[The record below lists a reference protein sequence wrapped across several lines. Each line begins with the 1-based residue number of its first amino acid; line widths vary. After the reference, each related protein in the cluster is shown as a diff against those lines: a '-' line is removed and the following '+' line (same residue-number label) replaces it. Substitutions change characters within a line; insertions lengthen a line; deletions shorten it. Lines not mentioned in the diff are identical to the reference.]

1 MAFDKSFLPH
11 WVTSRKVLMS
21 LFFILSAYVFLNGNW
36 LKTRYPLQMD
46 ANGYYIY
53 LPALFV
59 YHDMANLGF
68 VDGMPEQFDRK
79 YFLYKNGRGG
89 YLSKYSPGIA
99 LLEIPFFLAAH
110 FFAPSFGYEQSG
122 YSPPYRFAIAIS
134 TIFFTCLAF
143 LILAIV
149 LSRYFS
155 QIIVLTTVILL
166 FLGTNIFFYGV
177 LQAGVTHNYLLFVF
191 CLMLL
196 FLDNWWRGKGWQY
209 FAFACACVGFSA
221 LIRPTEI
228 LTGLVP
234 IGFLFQRWKNIGFGM
249 SQLSQFAK
257 EFVGGVVAFLIFI
270 FPIFLFWKFATGS
283 WVAYTYE
290 QEGFYFDRPSQ
301 IWYGL
306 FGFRKGWFVY
316 TPMAALAMSGLWL
329 LHRDQRMKGIFSA
342 IMWYLPFNIFIVLSW
357 YCWWYGGCFGQRAF
371 IPVFGLLAFP
381 LALVLE
387 KAVRARILVYA
398 CAGSFLLLNIFQS
411 FQYQREIIHMD
422 AMTLKSY
429 AYVFGKWK
437 LTDKEILQRNALL
450 DRPDYLQRGKKLN
463 EYFK

>member
-1 MAFDKSFLPH
+1 
-11 WVTSRKVLMS
+11 
-21 LFFILSAYVFLNGNW
+21 
-36 LKTRYPLQMD
+36 MD

-53 LPALFV
+53 LPAFFV
-59 YHDMANLGF
+59 YHDMENLKF

-99 LLEIPFFLAAH
+99 ILEIPFFLSAH
-110 FFAPSFGYEQSG
+110 FLAPSFGYEQSG

-134 TIFFTCLAF
+134 TILFTSLAF
-143 LILAIV
+143 WILSII

-155 QIIVLTTVILL
+155 RITVLSTIVLL

-177 LQAGVTHNYLLFVF
+177 LQAGVTHNYLLFTF

-196 FLDNWWRGKGWQY
+196 FLDNWWRGKGWKY
-209 FAFACACVGFSA
+209 FTFACACVGFSA

-234 IGFLFQRWKNIGFGM
+234 IGFLFQRWKNLGFGM
-249 SQLSQFAK
+249 SQLSHFAK
-257 EFVGGVVAFLIFI
+257 EVAGGAVAFLIFI
-270 FPIFLFWKFATGS
+270 FPIFLFWKFATGN

-306 FGFRKGWFVY
+306 FGFRKGWFIY
-316 TPMAALAMSGLWL
+316 TPMAALAMSGLL
-329 LHRDQRMKGIFSA
+329 LLYRDQRLKAHFSA
-342 IMWYLPFNIFIVLSW
+342 ILWYLPFNIFIVLSW

-381 LALVLE
+381 LALILE
-387 KAVRARILVYA
+387 KAIRTRIIIYVFG
-398 CAGSFLLLNIFQS
+398 GSFLLLNIFQS

-422 AMTLKSY
+422 AMSWSSY

-437 LTDKEILQRNALL
+437 LTKEELLKRNALL

>member
-1 MAFDKSFLPH
+1 MAFKNSFLPH
-11 WVTSRKVLMS
+11 WVTSRNVLMS

-36 LKTRYPLQMD
+36 LRTRYPFQMD

-53 LPALFV
+53 LPAFFV
-59 YHDMANLGF
+59 YHDMANLKF

-99 LLEIPFFLAAH
+99 ILEIPFFLAAH
-110 FFAPSFGYEQSG
+110 ILAPSFGYEQSG

-143 LILAIV
+143 WILAII

-155 QIIVLTTVILL
+155 RGIVLSTIILL

-177 LQAGVTHNYLLFVF
+177 LQAGVTHNYLLFIL

-196 FLDNWWRGKGWQY
+196 FLDNWWRGSGWQY

-228 LTGLVP
+228 LTGLIPV
-234 IGFLFQRWKNIGFGM
+234 GFLFQRWKDQGCKMNH
-249 SQLSQFAK
+249 LPLFAK
-257 EFVGGVVAFLIFI
+257 EIGGGIVAFLFFI

-306 FGFRKGWFVY
+306 FGFRKGWFIY
-316 TPMAALAMSGLWL
+316 TPMAALALSGLFFL
-329 LHRDQRMKGIFSA
+329 FRDQRLKGFYSA
-342 IMWYLPFNIFIVLSW
+342 ILWFLPFNIFIVLSW

-371 IPVFGLLAFP
+371 IPVLALLAFP
-381 LALVLE
+381 LALLLE
-387 KAVRARILVYA
+387 KAVRARILVYV
-398 CAGSFLLLNIFQS
+398 CAICFLFLNVFQS
-411 FQYQREIIHMD
+411 FQYQRQIIHMD
-422 AMTLKSY
+422 AMTWESY
-429 AYVFGKWK
+429 AFVFGKWK
-437 LTDKEILQRNALL
+437 LSDDQIRRRNSML

>member
-1 MAFDKSFLPH
+1 MAFDKSFLPYF
-11 WVTSRKVLMS
+11 VTSRKVLIS
-21 LFFILSAYVFLNGNW
+21 LFLILSAYVFLNGNW

-59 YHDMANLGF
+59 YHDMANLHF
-68 VDGMPEQFDRK
+68 VEGMPEQFDRK

-89 YLSKYSPGIA
+89 YLNKYSPGIA
-99 LLEIPFFLAAH
+99 ILEIPFFLAAH
-110 FFAPSFGYEQSG
+110 LMAPSFGYEQSG

-143 LILAIV
+143 WILAII

-155 QIIVLTTVILL
+155 SLVVLSTIILL
-166 FLGTNIFFYGV
+166 FLGTNIFFYSV
-177 LQAGVTHNYLLFVF
+177 LQAGVTHNYLLFIF

-196 FLDNWWRGKGWQY
+196 FLDNWCRGKGWQY
-209 FAFACACVGFSA
+209 FAYACACVGFSA
-221 LIRPTEI
+221 LIRPTEV

-234 IGFLFQRWKNIGFGM
+234 IGFLFQGWKNVGFRF
-249 SQLSQFAK
+249 SQLSHYVK
-257 EFVGGVVAFLIFI
+257 ELAGGLVAFLIFI

-283 WVAYTYE
+283 WIAYTYE

-316 TPMAALAMSGLWL
+316 TPMAALAMSGLFL
-329 LHRDQRMKGIFSA
+329 LYRDQRFKGTFSA
-342 IMWYLPFNIFIVLSW
+342 ILWYLPFNIFIVLSW

-387 KAVRARILVYA
+387 KAVRARIFVYT
-398 CAGSFLLLNIFQS
+398 CAISFLVLNIFQS
-411 FQYQREIIHMD
+411 FQYQRQIIHMD
-422 AMTLKSY
+422 AMTLSSY

-437 LTDKEILQRNALL
+437 LSDEEVRKRNLLL
-450 DRPDYLQRGKKLN
+450 DYPDYLQRGKKLN
-463 EYFK
+463 EYFR